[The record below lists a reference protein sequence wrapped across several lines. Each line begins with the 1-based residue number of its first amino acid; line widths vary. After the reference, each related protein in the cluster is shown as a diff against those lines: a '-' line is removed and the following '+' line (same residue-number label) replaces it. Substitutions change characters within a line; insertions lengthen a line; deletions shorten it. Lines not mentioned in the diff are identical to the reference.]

1 MSNSEN
7 VTEKS
12 STGERNAGS
21 GVGLELVGDDEDGVS
36 GGICGLQEK
45 LDKPIKPDKPAKW
58 TEINLN
64 VPVCFYFINY
74 FCSSLKIILGP
85 PEISFWSC

>member
-36 GGICGLQEK
+36 GGICGLQGN
-45 LDKPIKPDKPAKW
+45 LDKSIKSDKPVKW

-74 FCSSLKIILGP
+74 FYISLKIILRP
-85 PEISFWSC
+85 LKISF